1 MMSPLAFI
9 AIVFGAMLFVLGLM
23 PNVIAT
29 FMDKMQNLR
38 DVFMDELQNLRG
50 DFSPTRGPIHR
61 IQADSAQAWLLVCG
75 AGIMILG
82 LFGLLTN

>member
-1 MMSPLAFI
+1 MSPLAFI

-29 FMDKMQNLR
+29 FMDKLRNLR
-38 DVFMDELQNLRG
+38 DAIEDELQNLRG
-50 DFSPTRGPIHR
+50 DFSPTRRPIHR
-61 IQADSAQAWLLVCG
+61 IQADSAQVWLLLWGGVM
-75 AGIMILG
+75 MILG

>member
-29 FMDKMQNLR
+29 FMD
-38 DVFMDELQNLRG
+38 ELQNPR
-50 DFSPTRGPIHR
+50 DAFSPTRGPIHGIR
-61 IQADSAQAWLLVCG
+61 ADFAQSGCLSAGV
-75 AGIMILG
+75 
-82 LFGLLTN
+82 